1 MKIEKEMIKKV
12 FNLDSIIPRLI
23 ASWMIVVSFLLFKNV
38 DYTNIE
44 FSQNESL
51 IAVAILLIVSFMFL
65 SFIKIIIK
73 KIESDSLFLFI
84 FSTINIL
91 FWILNKI
98 NGLENVLLLFGFSII
113 YFLVIFYFYRK
124 NKVLFDDLEINKVL
138 TYAICIMIVFITFTI
153 LNITLSLKY
162 LSYGSPNFDFGIF
175 VNTMYNIKTK
185 GLPLVTCERDVLMS
199 HFSVHISPVLYLVY
213 PFYLLFPNPITIQIV
228 GSLFSFL
235 GIIPIL
241 LISNKL
247 NKSSLET
254 IIITIIFA
262 LYPALSSGSFYD
274 FHENCFLSFFL
285 LMAFSMLELEKPVL
299 MFIFSLLVLTVKE
312 DASVYLAIFSLF
324 IIFDKKKY
332 VQGSILFV
340 VSVVYFIIAVH
351 ILNTTGYGAMTY
363 RYDNLI
369 YNDSG
374 LLGMIKTILLN
385 PGYAIREL
393 FMTSSGAWDKL
404 QYFIIMMLPL
414 GFTPLITKK
423 PSRLI
428 LVLPLLLNLL
438 TRYIYQYNINFQYN
452 YGILSFL
459 IYASILNV
467 EDFNLDFK
475 SIVHTISLSS
485 VFIFYLALVLPSF
498 YFNIRN
504 YRANKELYESFDT
517 ALESIPKDA
526 SVLASTFILPHI
538 ANRDT
543 IYELEYHDYK
553 TDIEYV
559 AIDLRYSAYNSYRNW
574 YRSKGYT
581 EYYRSDYLIILKI
594 E

>member
-1 MKIEKEMIKKV
+1 
-12 FNLDSIIPRLI
+12 
-23 ASWMIVVSFLLFKNV
+23 
-38 DYTNIE
+38 
-44 FSQNESL
+44 
-51 IAVAILLIVSFMFL
+51 
-65 SFIKIIIK
+65 
-73 KIESDSLFLFI
+73 
-84 FSTINIL
+84 
-91 FWILNKI
+91 
-98 NGLENVLLLFGFSII
+98 
-113 YFLVIFYFYRK
+113 
-124 NKVLFDDLEINKVL
+124 
-138 TYAICIMIVFITFTI
+138 
-153 LNITLSLKY
+153 
-162 LSYGSPNFDFGIF
+162 
-175 VNTMYNIKTK
+175 
-185 GLPLVTCERDVLMS
+185 
-199 HFSVHISPVLYLVY
+199 
-213 PFYLLFPNPITIQIV
+213 
-228 GSLFSFL
+228 
-235 GIIPIL
+235 
-241 LISNKL
+241 
-247 NKSSLET
+247 
-254 IIITIIFA
+254 
-262 LYPALSSGSFYD
+262 
-274 FHENCFLSFFL
+274 
-285 LMAFSMLELEKPVL
+285 MAFSMLELEKPVL

-369 YNDSG
+369 YNDGG

-393 FMTSSGAWDKL
+393 FMTNSGAWDKL

-485 VFIFYLALVLPSF
+485 VFIFYLALVLPPF
-498 YFNIRN
+498 YSNIRN
-504 YRANKELYESFDT
+504 YKANKEIYESFDT

-538 ANRDT
+538 ADRDI

-559 AIDLRYSAYNSYRNW
+559 VIDLRYSAYNAYRNW

-581 EYYRSDYLIILKI
+581 EYYEIII
-594 E
+594 IRISVSYFFF